1 MRKQTL
7 LNHLRETKSAIRTER
22 PRIKNQEKFIREM
35 KADGHDIRAMNDL
48 LRTMKANLIELQRH
62 REVLSV
68 QLELFATNR
77 SSGRNSASEHARK
90 LGLEGIFSE
99 HDAQCRATDQM
110 VADLDAIVAIM
121 KRARGKDERSETRR
135 SA

>member
-35 KADGHDIRAMNDL
+35 KADGHDTRAMNDL

-77 SSGRNSASEHARK
+77 SSGRNPASEHARK
-90 LGLEGIFSE
+90 LGLERIFSKRLSSTYRPGKTKAWLKLKNPPGYLR
-99 HDAQCRATDQM
+99 HAQ
-110 VADLDAIVAIM
+110 
-121 KRARGKDERSETRR
+121 S
-135 SA
+135 

>member
-35 KADGHDIRAMNDL
+35 KADGHDTRAMNDL

-62 REVLSV
+62 GEVLSV
-68 QLELFATNR
+68 QLERTNR
-77 SSGRNSASEHARK
+77 SSGRNPASEHARK
-90 LGLEGIFSE
+90 LGLEGIFSKRLSSTYRPGKTKAWLKLKNPPGYLR
-99 HDAQCRATDQM
+99 HAQ
-110 VADLDAIVAIM
+110 
-121 KRARGKDERSETRR
+121 S
-135 SA
+135 